1 MWCWGGDYYG
11 LPPGPSRG
19 RRATGVARPPAYR
32 LHIAYVSLCHAVA
45 SRHSYRVVELAQR
58 VRLPPR
64 CRHPPTLHTFHGDH
78 LVVRVLTPHKA
89 DVPQHSSTPTRTPL
103 CTRFTFAMS
112 EGPSEGP
119 SEVCRTAP
127 RAPPCHT
134 PPPSHH
140 SHLHYPYSHPSA
152 RHPAQ
157 FETLL
162 SRVDLASGGGTA
174 QAATKAATGPG
185 ANVEHASANRQSG
198 SSVAVWLACCKSFP
212 SK

>member
-1 MWCWGGDYYG
+1 VSQFRLGRYVSHFRRRIGGFVDFERWISRGGYWISSGGFREG
-11 LPPGPSRG
+11 LFMGSPPGPVAGGATALG
-19 RRATGVARPPAYR
+19 RRATGVARLPADR
-32 LHIAYVSLCHAVA
+32 LCHAVA
-45 SRHSYRVVELAQR
+45 PRHSHRVVELAQR

-134 PPPSHH
+134 TTIAPQPPPLPLQPPLRS
-140 SHLHYPYSHPSA
+140 PPC
-152 RHPAQ
+152 
-157 FETLL
+157 T
-162 SRVDLASGGGTA
+162 V
-174 QAATKAATGPG
+174 
-185 ANVEHASANRQSG
+185 
-198 SSVAVWLACCKSFP
+198 
-212 SK
+212 